1 MNQTVATSQPTLSV
15 AGKRSTARIYWLE
28 FRNEVLK
35 NVRMPA
41 YTISSLAFPLMFY
54 VLFALLFGGEQAG
67 GTSSAAYMLAT
78 IGSFG
83 VVGAALFG
91 YGVGIATERGQGWM
105 IIKRASPMPPL
116 AYFSAKTLMALLM
129 SAIIVLMLF
138 AVGALTQGIRMPL
151 ETWAVMFATMV
162 LGVIPF
168 CALGLAFGY
177 LAGPNSAPVIV
188 NFIYLP
194 LGFFSGLWIP
204 LQVLPAFI
212 QNIAPWLPTYH
223 LGQLA
228 LMPLKASVIQSAWPR
243 LLYLAGFT
251 AVFLGLAE
259 LLYRSDSGKRVR
271 CISPL
276 RIREDGPAPRPV
288 HPPDLPAEPVHA
300 AFVREQR
307 RRGLAAGHRP
317 GRRLHHLVHEP
328 GCRTRLASLAAV
340 RRGFQR
346 QLPERRRV
354 RVLRLRGLHAGRTVH
369 RPAPVAPAGCSGGL
383 RAGAGP
389 AALLHL
395 RLVVRVNVTRHLP
408 EHDGL
413 RWRGVHR

>member
-1 MNQTVATSQPTLSV
+1 MNQTVATSQPTVSV

-138 AVGALTQGIRMPL
+138 AAGALTQGIRMPL

-228 LMPLKASVIQSAWPR
+228 LMPLKASVIQSAWPS

-251 AVFLGLAE
+251 AVFLGLAV
-259 LLYRSDSGKRVR
+259 LLYRRDSGKSV
-271 CISPL
+271 
-276 RIREDGPAPRPV
+276 G
-288 HPPDLPAEPVHA
+288 
-300 AFVREQR
+300 
-307 RRGLAAGHRP
+307 
-317 GRRLHHLVHEP
+317 
-328 GCRTRLASLAAV
+328 
-340 RRGFQR
+340 
-346 QLPERRRV
+346 
-354 RVLRLRGLHAGRTVH
+354 
-369 RPAPVAPAGCSGGL
+369 
-383 RAGAGP
+383 
-389 AALLHL
+389 
-395 RLVVRVNVTRHLP
+395 
-408 EHDGL
+408 
-413 RWRGVHR
+413 